1 MAKDVWL
8 LLAFFL
14 ANVTQIVNEAI
25 EHDLI
30 LGGIPQWILQLLLIC
45 MNKKHE
51 SPKIFCSF

>member
-14 ANVTQIVNEAI
+14 ANVTQIVNEAF

-30 LGGIPQWILQLLLIC
+30 LRGIPQ
-45 MNKKHE
+45 
-51 SPKIFCSF
+51 